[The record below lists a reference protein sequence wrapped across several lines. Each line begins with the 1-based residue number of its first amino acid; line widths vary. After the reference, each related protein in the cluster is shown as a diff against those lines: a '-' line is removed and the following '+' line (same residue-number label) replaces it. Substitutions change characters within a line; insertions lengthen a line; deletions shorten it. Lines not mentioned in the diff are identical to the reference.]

1 MLVSK
6 MVHSISRSLAWI
18 AQFPLLLL
26 TLSVLAMIILRRLL
40 ISTAG
45 IFEFVVIFAFIL
57 YILTWPYT
65 QSRQRN
71 IRVTLLLSRLP
82 AKIRFILQI
91 MGHAVC
97 IGACSILVWGFIRYS
112 LAAYSRGDEIS
123 FSLPIPIFWVTLL
136 VSLIFLIV
144 AIVFLVNIID
154 LIVTERRQSGS

>member
-1 MLVSK
+1 MLISK

-82 AKIRFILQI
+82 TKTRFILQI

-97 IGACSILVWGFIRYS
+97 ICACSILVWAFTRYS
-112 LAAYSRGDEIS
+112 LAAYSRGDQIS